1 MSKYVCLKQKT
12 FDQLLSQA
20 LANCSRVSRNIENYK
35 LTNEQSQCIKNCDE
49 TQTSKRRREAC
60 YRKCIKVENFTAQ
73 EAAQCH
79 NKCLR
84 ENETRRDRGLCFKK
98 CPKLH
103 ENFAV

>member
-1 MSKYVCLKQKT
+1 MSNYVCLKQET
-12 FDQLLSQA
+12 FDQLMSQA

-35 LTNEQSQCIKNCDE
+35 LTSEQSQCIQNCE
-49 TQTSKRRREAC
+49 GNPSKRRREAC
-60 YRKCIKVENFTAQ
+60 YRKCRKVENFTAQ
-73 EAAQCH
+73 EAAQCR